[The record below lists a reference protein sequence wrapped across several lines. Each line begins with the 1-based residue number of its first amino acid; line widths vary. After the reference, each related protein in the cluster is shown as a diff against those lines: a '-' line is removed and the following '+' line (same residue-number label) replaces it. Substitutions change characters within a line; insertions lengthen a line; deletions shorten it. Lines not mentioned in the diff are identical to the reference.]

1 MPVYSEN
8 IDNIIGFITQ
18 KDFFAMII
26 NGEKNNIKSMLKPC
40 LYVPPKKKIIDIM
53 HIFQNDKVQMA
64 VVTDEYG
71 GTHGILTLED
81 ILEELVGEIW
91 DEYDEEKKM
100 INQLDEN
107 TWDVLGDMPVDDLWQ
122 EILGKDNEETDEYV
136 TISGYL
142 MAKMNKIPAL
152 NESYTDDCFKYTV
165 KSVKGNRINKV
176 RVRKLSKPREE
187 T

>member
-1 MPVYSEN
+1 MS
-8 IDNIIGFITQ
+8 
-18 KDFFAMII
+18 
-26 NGEKNNIKSMLKPC
+26 
-40 LYVPPKKKIIDIM
+40 
-53 HIFQNDKVQMA
+53 
-64 VVTDEYG
+64 
-71 GTHGILTLED
+71 
-81 ILEELVGEIW
+81 
-91 DEYDEEKKM
+91 EEKKM

-165 KSVKGNRINKV
+165 KRLKKKKIANGMKICRQVNSSIS
-176 RVRKLSKPREE
+176 SK
-187 T
+187 TNLWKK

>member
-1 MPVYSEN
+1 
-8 IDNIIGFITQ
+8 
-18 KDFFAMII
+18 
-26 NGEKNNIKSMLKPC
+26 
-40 LYVPPKKKIIDIM
+40 
-53 HIFQNDKVQMA
+53 MA

-176 RVRKLSKPREE
+176 RVKKLSKPREE

>member
-1 MPVYSEN
+1 
-8 IDNIIGFITQ
+8 
-18 KDFFAMII
+18 
-26 NGEKNNIKSMLKPC
+26 
-40 LYVPPKKKIIDIM
+40 
-53 HIFQNDKVQMA
+53 MA

-122 EILGKDNEETDEYV
+122 EILGKYNEETDEYV

-176 RVRKLSKPREE
+176 RVRKLPNPRAE

>member
-1 MPVYSEN
+1 MS
-8 IDNIIGFITQ
+8 
-18 KDFFAMII
+18 
-26 NGEKNNIKSMLKPC
+26 
-40 LYVPPKKKIIDIM
+40 
-53 HIFQNDKVQMA
+53 
-64 VVTDEYG
+64 
-71 GTHGILTLED
+71 
-81 ILEELVGEIW
+81 
-91 DEYDEEKKM
+91 EEKKM

-176 RVRKLSKPREE
+176 RVRKLPNPRE
-187 T
+187 